1 MWEEMYNIIIMV
13 FNMCCVSFMCILLA
27 RWMSRIENKVQNIKS
42 YLKEVQRKS
51 DVIYINQLYIARE
64 ELIKEE
70 RYEDADK
77 INKIINEEIKR
88 QKSE

>member
-1 MWEEMYNIIIMV
+1 MFNIIIMI

-42 YLKEVQRKS
+42 YLKKVQRRN
-51 DVIYINQLYIARE
+51 DAIYINQLYIARE

-70 RYEDADK
+70 RYEEADK

-88 QKSE
+88 QKTE

>member
-1 MWEEMYNIIIMV
+1 MFNIIIMV

-27 RWMSRIENKVQNIKS
+27 RWMSRVENKVQNIKS
-42 YLKEVQRKS
+42 YLKEVQRKN
-51 DVIYINQLYIARE
+51 DAIYINQLYIARD

-88 QKSE
+88 QKTE

>member
-51 DVIYINQLYIARE
+51 SVTYINQLYIARE

>member
-1 MWEEMYNIIIMV
+1 MWKEVFNIIIMV

-27 RWMSRIENKVQNIKS
+27 RWMSRIENKVQYIKS
-42 YLKEVQRKS
+42 CLKEVQRRS
-51 DVIYINQLYIARE
+51 NAIYINQLFIARD

-88 QKSE
+88 QKTE

>member
-1 MWEEMYNIIIMV
+1 MFNIIIMI
-13 FNMCCVSFMCILLA
+13 FNMFCVSFMCILLA

-42 YLKEVQRKS
+42 YLKKVQRRN
-51 DVIYINQLYIARE
+51 DAIYINQLYIARE

-70 RYEDADK
+70 RYEEADK

-88 QKSE
+88 QKTE

>member
-1 MWEEMYNIIIMV
+1 
-13 FNMCCVSFMCILLA
+13 MCFMCILLA
-27 RWMSRIENKVQNIKS
+27 RWISIENKVQNIKS
-42 YLKEVQRKS
+42 CLKEVQRKS
-51 DVIYINQLYIARE
+51 SATYINQLYIARDK
-64 ELIKEE
+64 LIKEE

>member
-1 MWEEMYNIIIMV
+1 MDLKFIMDLMG
-13 FNMCCVSFMCILLA
+13 FGFIAITILCVVLSLMIN
-27 RWMSRIENKVQNIKS
+27 RVYDNVKRIEHNMNHM
-42 YLKEVQRKS
+42 QRKS
-51 DVIYINQLYIARE
+51 DAIYINQLYIARD

-88 QKSE
+88 QKTE